1 VAGTA
6 VTVTLEGRRP
16 LVAEVQALVA
26 KSELANPR
34 RATSG
39 LDSSRVAMVLA
50 VLDRR
55 VGVSLIGQDTYAATV
70 GGVRLGEPSAD
81 LAVALAVA
89 SAQIDR
95 PLRAGLVTI
104 GEVGLAG
111 EVRKVTG
118 VGRRLAEAA
127 RLGFTHAII
136 PAGCDDTA
144 PAGMVVFEA
153 ADLRSALSAGLPPIT
168 PKT

>member
-1 VAGTA
+1 MPGTC

-26 KSELANPR
+26 AADVPAPR

-39 LDSSRVAMVLA
+39 LDSARVAMVLA

-55 VGVSLIGQDTYAATV
+55 GAGRRSRASDVYRPTV
-70 GGVRLGEPSAD
+70 GGVRLTEPAAD

-89 SAQIDR
+89 SAVVDAAAA
-95 PLRAGLVTI
+95 AGLVAI

-111 EVRKVTG
+111 EIRPVTG

-127 RLGFTHAII
+127 RLGFRQALVP
-136 PAGCDDTA
+136 PATPEQTVPTVSGRDRGA
-144 PAGMVVFEA
+144 PSLGSGARVA
-153 ADLRSALSAGLPPIT
+153 CSARG
-168 PKT
+168 